1 MQPISIHK
9 KWFVILFYQVQDG
22 PVNDSEST
30 FYFVNTNL
38 FFLL

>member
-1 MQPISIHK
+1 MQPINIHK
-9 KWFVILFYQVQDG
+9 KWFMILLYQVQDD
-22 PVNDSEST
+22 PVNDPEST